1 MLPPAL
7 FSPLFIMLAVR
18 ALTPAPEVHVGR
30 DDMHRIGIAYHAY
43 CDFTSQPPANAEQLA
58 PHLKNDRRLVNAL
71 KNKDIVF
78 FYDVPMTGAVPA
90 TAGCSRT
97 VLAYEKGA
105 PTKGGWIVLFDGSA
119 RLLDPTEFKKF
130 ALPK

>member
-7 FSPLFIMLAVR
+7 FSPLFIVLTVR
-18 ALTPAPEVHVGR
+18 ALTPTPEFHAGR
-30 DDMHRIGIAYHAY
+30 DDMHRIGIAYHDY
-43 CDFTSQPPANAEQLA
+43 CDSTGQPPANAEQLA

-78 FYDVPMTGAVPA
+78 CYDVPMIGVAT

-97 VLAYEKGA
+97 VLAYEKDA
-105 PTKGGWIVLFDGSA
+105 PTNGGWVVLFDGSA

>member
-7 FSPLFIMLAVR
+7 FSPLFLVLAVR
-18 ALTPAPEVHVGR
+18 VLTPTPEFHAGR
-30 DDMHRIGIAYHAY
+30 DDMHRIGIAYHHY
-43 CDFTSQPPANAEQLA
+43 CDFTGQPPANAEQLA

-78 FYDVPMTGAVPA
+78 FYDVPMNGVAA
-90 TAGCSRT
+90 AAGCSLT

-105 PTKGGWIVLFDGSA
+105 PTKGGWVVLFDGSA
-119 RLLDPTEFKKF
+119 RLLDPTEFKKS